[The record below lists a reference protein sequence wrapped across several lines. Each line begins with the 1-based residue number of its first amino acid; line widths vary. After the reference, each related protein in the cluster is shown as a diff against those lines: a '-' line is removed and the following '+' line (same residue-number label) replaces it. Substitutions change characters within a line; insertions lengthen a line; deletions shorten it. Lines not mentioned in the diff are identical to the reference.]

1 MVIFLLVASFLQG
14 ATTLR
19 KFWIPAIQRPCPGPE
34 APLPHVLMNTILSPD
49 GNQRESAKTPSGVA
63 QRTEPHKCPW

>member
-14 ATTLR
+14 ATTLG
-19 KFWIPAIQRPCPGPE
+19 KLWIPTIQRPPPGPE

-49 GNQRESAKTPSGVA
+49 GNQRQCKDPERGGSKD
-63 QRTEPHKCPW
+63 